1 MDDSTIIS
9 LVEKKRHWIINK
21 YENYQH
27 MLLHLPAVREFVDG
41 EMLLFKGNSY
51 PLKVLESTG
60 RITNVNL
67 TDDQLLVELKSGI
80 PSDIR
85 REELR
90 RHLEKWYIRQAREL
104 ITERLE
110 LFSSIIGVKVN
121 NVRLKNQKTR
131 WGSCSRKRN
140 LNFNW
145 KLIMAP
151 IVIVDYVIVHELC
164 HIKQMNHS
172 PQFWV
177 LVENQISDYKM
188 MRKWLKENGGKLYL

>member
-1 MDDSTIIS
+1 
-9 LVEKKRHWIINK
+9 
-21 YENYQH
+21 